1 MPGDRINITASMTS
15 DKATTAL
22 NSQIT
27 FASVFSH
34 KFDGC
39 AGATVKAPLN
49 IATVVF
55 PPAGCPLAVGPATFK
70 RYVTTSKA
78 MPKGSTT
85 SKLQIMDQDGEEY
98 TCIDMTLKNAAYEGE
113 VVPDLDTMLGHLSP
127 LVEA

>member
-1 MPGDRINITASMTS
+1 MPGDRINITATMTS
-15 DKATTAL
+15 DKATSQL

-34 KFDGC
+34 QFDGC
-39 AGATVKAPLN
+39 AGATVKAPLG

-55 PPAGCPLAVGPATFK
+55 PPAGCPIAAGPATFK
-70 RYVTTSKA
+70 RYVTTSKV

-85 SKLQIMDQDGEEY
+85 SKLKIMDQDGEEF
-98 TCIDMTLKNAAYEGE
+98 TCIDMTLNNAAYEGE
-113 VVPDLDTMLGHLSP
+113 VVPNLDAMLGHLSP